1 MAAQKVQR
9 STTYKKL
16 LISGSSAE
24 LSTLLLSGLS
34 TGVTGSTL
42 VIDGEGNVGVGSGFT
57 PSGSSSGSD
66 YTEWATYTGTR
77 AGVDLDLTLGDY
89 DDSGNGTNIRLKD
102 AESKV
107 EIEGNVETTGSL
119 VVKTEVGGTDF
130 FIIKSGSTE
139 NLKVNSQGIV
149 EFFAYEIGYVPT
161 AKLGGLYFTSSSV
174 WVGLQ

>member
-77 AGVDLDLTLGDY
+77 AGV
-89 DDSGNGTNIRLKD
+89 
-102 AESKV
+102 E
-107 EIEGNVETTGSL
+107 
-119 VVKTEVGGTDF
+119 GTDF